1 MTYTYEQMSPLGK
14 WITVTADEPPMVV
27 NGRIK
32 KAEGQGP
39 RVRGVRLVDG
49 ANTKDDEPHSQ

>member
-14 WITVTADEPPMVV
+14 WITVTADEPPIIV
-27 NGRIK
+27 NGRVK

-39 RVRGVRLVDG
+39 RVRNVRQLSES
-49 ANTKDDEPHSQ
+49 DDKNLRT